1 MASFPSREL
10 ETALL
15 AALLE
20 RRFASPSGTGE
31 HRDGGRVAW
40 TLLHEGMAPLPDPEF
55 PVPGEE
61 GGSDGQGGDG
71 NPEGTMPDLETWG
84 YFVARGEALLRG
96 SGIPKSVLTF
106 KPRAHGEQGE

>member
-1 MASFPSREL
+1 MAREN

-40 TLLHEGMAPLPDPEF
+40 TLLHEGMAPLPDPES
-55 PVPGEE
+55 PALD
-61 GGSDGQGGDG
+61 GGDGQEDG

-96 SGIPKSVLTF
+96 AGIPKSVLTF
-106 KPRAHGEQGE
+106 KPAPTVNRANSTGK

>member
-1 MASFPSREL
+1 MNTAHEN

-40 TLLHEGMAPLPDPEF
+40 TLLHEGMSPLPDPEF

-61 GGSDGQGGDG
+61 GGSDRGGSDE
-71 NPEGTMPDLETWG
+71 NPEGTMPDMETWA

-96 SGIPKSVLTF
+96 SGIPKTVL
-106 KPRAHGEQGE
+106 PLSR

>member
-40 TLLHEGMAPLPDPEF
+40 TLLHEGMAPLPDPES
-55 PVPGEE
+55 PALD
-61 GGSDGQGGDG
+61 GGDDGQGGDG
-71 NPEGTMPDLETWG
+71 NPEGVMPDLETWG

-96 SGIPKSVLTF
+96 AGIPKSVLTF
-106 KPRAHGEQGE
+106 TSRASTQ

>member
-40 TLLHEGMAPLPDPEF
+40 TLLHEGMAPLPDPES

-61 GGSDGQGGDG
+61 SGGDG

-96 SGIPKSVLTF
+96 AGIPKSVLTF
-106 KPRAHGEQGE
+106 PSRPL

>member
-1 MASFPSREL
+1 MAREN

-40 TLLHEGMAPLPDPEF
+40 TLLHEGMAPLPDPES
-55 PVPGEE
+55 PALD
-61 GGSDGQGGDG
+61 GGDGQGGDG

>member
-1 MASFPSREL
+1 MAPFPSREL

-40 TLLHEGMAPLPDPEF
+40 TLLHEGMAPVPDPHDPEH
-55 PVPGEE
+55 PPAPTGQEQE
-61 GGSDGQGGDG
+61 GDQS
-71 NPEGTMPDLETWG
+71 PEGTMPDLETWG
-84 YFVARGEALLRG
+84 CFVARGEALLRG
-96 SGIPKSVLTF
+96 AGIPKSVLPF
-106 KPRAHGEQGE
+106 KPR

>member
-1 MASFPSREL
+1 MAREN

-40 TLLHEGMAPLPDPEF
+40 TLLHEGMAPLPDPES
-55 PVPGEE
+55 PPTPTGQA
-61 GGSDGQGGDG
+61 QGGDE
-71 NPEGTMPDLETWG
+71 NPEGTMPDLEAWG

-96 SGIPKSVLTF
+96 AGIPKSVLTF
-106 KPRAHGEQGE
+106 PSRPCKDGPC